1 MTSAM
6 GIDEQEAASVL
17 IKEQKEFMAM
27 KFEQLIDDLSSYKE
41 LTNLQGVLRISE
53 SIREDLL
60 RMRTQLR
67 LPKWEEAE

>member
-41 LTNLQGVLRISE
+41 LTNLQGVLRI
-53 SIREDLL
+53 
-60 RMRTQLR
+60 
-67 LPKWEEAE
+67 